1 MRRTFNPPF
10 FLSIILFAA
19 ALVGCQGT
27 IDEQIEEIRFCDDRE
42 EVFEI
47 GRNLADSNVV
57 NTAGLLYHRLDSV
70 PAIDALRGL
79 AKGYRQ
85 QIQSRR
91 DKQSIE
97 CLRAMLE
104 FHADSSERWT
114 KVQVELILDQ
124 FKKPERAS
132 LTTTL
137 YVRAAKTH
145 GSPFDELWTTP
156 GVGIWTFK
164 WLYDETVV
172 DQAVNRYLGQV
183 AEESDDVR
191 EQEVRNILKLHQDFA
206 SGFERISSERCS
218 ELSQQLKDTPANAN
232 ILARVGRN
240 ALPALYELMNSDN
253 QKERFAAADA
263 LVAML
268 QFHPNDLDDL
278 TSNLEDSQTIAIAE
292 KYPFYIRLGQQG
304 TENLLLASLKDHF
317 TRNMCLDFLNC
328 GNDSIESVAADIAE
342 QKGYNVYRGPGFH
355 SGPKWGRH

>member
-47 GRNLADSNVV
+47 GRNLADSNAV

-114 KVQVELILDQ
+114 KVQVELILNQ

-172 DQAVNRYLGQV
+172 DQAVNRYLGQF
-183 AEESDDVR
+183 AEKSGDVR

-328 GNDSIESVAADIAE
+328 GNDSIESGAADIAE
-342 QKGYNVYRGPGFH
+342 QKGYNVYRGAGFH